1 MSYQSSQ
8 DPEDRLPD
16 WLKALRKRQSEEPK
30 EEAKPAQPSQPP
42 AAEGE
47 DTEPTWL
54 REIRERHRREQPTDE
69 ELLAEERALTD
80 TQPTAPIKPLEK
92 RRIETPFEPIE
103 LEKPV
108 EKIPEP
114 VSKIPDWLTLDEHGE
129 SSAAEETADEFTQPE
144 KRTPAFADMEAEALS
159 PGELP
164 SWLQAIRPSETFP
177 EEDNRSEEMLP
188 SSEETAGPLAGL
200 VGVLPAEPEIVQFG
214 KPPVFSARLDVTESQ
229 ARHAAAFSRLVAAE
243 GRPRED
249 LGRQVA
255 LPTRVLNWIISAAVF
270 LAVLFPL
277 IVQSQGTPRP
287 EVDAVQFAASTNI
300 FNAIDVL
307 PPNAPVLIAFEVQPA
322 LYGELS
328 APAAAVLSHLLDK
341 QARLVFISTQPTGPA
356 LADRLLQ
363 EHLSA
368 APSVATGDYV
378 NLGYLSGGMAALRSF
393 TSDPRTATLS
403 AAAAVQNPWQSTS
416 LLAVGQLRDFAM
428 VFVITSEA
436 EDGRAWIEQAGSSLP
451 QGLYIVGSTQS
462 APLLKPYLLSDPPT
476 LRGLVDGFGGAT
488 FYERLRNTDGLGR
501 TYWDAF
507 SYGLGA
513 IVLLI
518 LLGGLYSRLIHLR
531 PEKPAAQTE
540 GKSA

>member
-8 DPEDRLPD
+8 DPEDKLPD

-30 EEAKPAQPSQPP
+30 EETKPERPSQPP
-42 AAEGE
+42 AAKGE

-54 REIRERHRREQPTDE
+54 REIRERHSREQPSDE

-92 RRIETPFEPIE
+92 RRIETPEE
-103 LEKPV
+103 SVESEKLEGK
-108 EKIPEP
+108 KTDP
-114 VSKIPDWLTLDEHGE
+114 VSELPDWLTLDEQEGP
-129 SSAAEETADEFTQPE
+129 SSTEQIEDEGFEPE
-144 KRTPAFADMEAEALS
+144 KSTPAFGKGEGETLS

-164 SWLQAIRPSETFP
+164 SWLQAIRPSEAFP
-177 EEDNRSEEMLP
+177 DEDNRSEEMLP

-200 VGVLPAEPEIVQFG
+200 IGVLPAEPEIVQFG

-229 ARHAAAFSRLVAAE
+229 ARHAAAFSQLVAAE
-243 GRPRED
+243 GRPTED
-249 LGRQVA
+249 QGHQVA
-255 LPTRVLNWIISAAVF
+255 LPTRILNWVIAGAVF
-270 LAVLFPL
+270 LAVMLPL
-277 IVQSQGTPRP
+277 IGRSQGTPRP
-287 EVDAVQFAASTNI
+287 EVDAAQFEPSTQV
-300 FNAIDVL
+300 FNGIDVL

-328 APAAAVLSHLLDK
+328 APVAAVLSHLLDK

-356 LADRLLQ
+356 LAERLLQ

-368 APSVATGDYV
+368 APSVATGDYI

-393 TSDPRTATLS
+393 ASDPRTATLS
-403 AAAAVQNPWQSTS
+403 AAATVQNPWQSTT
-416 LLAVGQLRDFAM
+416 LLPVEQLSDFAM
-428 VFVITSEA
+428 VFVIISDA

-451 QGLYIVGSTQS
+451 QGLYMIGSAQS
-462 APLLKPYLLSDPPT
+462 APLLKPYLLSAPLT
-476 LRGLVDGFGGAT
+476 LRGLVDGIGGAT

-501 TYWDAF
+501 EYWDAF

>member
-8 DPEDRLPD
+8 DPEDKLPD
-16 WLKALRKRQSEEPK
+16 WLKALRKRQNEEPK
-30 EEAKPAQPSQPP
+30 EEAKPEPPSQPP
-42 AAEGE
+42 AAKGE

-54 REIRERHRREQPTDE
+54 REIRERHSREQPTDE

-92 RRIETPFEPIE
+92 RRIESPVEPIE
-103 LEKPV
+103 QGIPE
-108 EKIPEP
+108 EKISEP
-114 VSKIPDWLTLDEHGE
+114 GSELPDWLTLDD
-129 SSAAEETADEFTQPE
+129 EETNVPSELTEEETLEPE
-144 KRTPAFADMEAEALS
+144 KPVSAFGEGEGETLS

-164 SWLQAIRPSETFP
+164 SWLQAIRPSESFP
-177 EEDNRSEEMLP
+177 DEDNRSEEMLP

-200 VGVLPAEPEIVQFG
+200 IGVLPAEPEVVQFG

-229 ARHAAAFSRLVAAE
+229 TRHAAAFNRIVAAE

-249 LGRQVA
+249 QGQQVA
-255 LPTRVLNWIISAAVF
+255 LPTRVLNWVIAGAVF

-277 IVQSQGTPRP
+277 ITQSQGTPRP
-287 EVDAVQFAASTNI
+287 EVDAAQFEASTSV
-300 FNAIDVL
+300 FNGIDIL
-307 PPNAPVLIAFEVQPA
+307 PPNAPVLIALEVQPS

-356 LADRLLQ
+356 LAERLLQ
-363 EHLSA
+363 EHLSE

-393 TSDPRTATLS
+393 ASDPRTATLS
-403 AAAAVQNPWQSTS
+403 ASAAVQNPWQSTT
-416 LLAVGQLRDFAM
+416 LLPIEQLSDFAM
-428 VFVITSEA
+428 VFVITSDA

-451 QGLYIVGSTQS
+451 QGLYMIGSTQS
-462 APLLKPYLLSDPPT
+462 APLLKPYLRSDPPT
-476 LRGLVDGFGGAT
+476 LRGLVDGIGGAT

-501 TYWDAF
+501 EYWDAF

-531 PEKPAAQTE
+531 PEKPATQTE

>member
-8 DPEDRLPD
+8 DPEDKLPD
-16 WLKALRKRQSEEPK
+16 WLKALRKKQSEEPK
-30 EEAKPAQPSQPP
+30 EQAKPETPSLPP
-42 AAEGE
+42 AAKGE
-47 DTEPTWL
+47 DTEPIWL
-54 REIRERHRREQPTDE
+54 REIRERHSREQPTDE

-80 TQPTAPIKPLEK
+80 TQPTVPIKPLEK
-92 RRIETPFEPIE
+92 RRIETPVEPIDS
-103 LEKPV
+103 EKPA

-114 VSKIPDWLTLDEHGE
+114 VSELPDWLTLDEEEESLLGE
-129 SSAAEETADEFTQPE
+129 QKDVVFEPE
-144 KRTPAFADMEAEALS
+144 KSTPAFAEGEGETLS

-177 EEDNRSEEMLP
+177 DEDNRSEEMLP

-200 VGVLPAEPEIVQFG
+200 IGVLPAEPEIVQFG
-214 KPPVFSARLDVTESQ
+214 KTPVFSARLDVTDSQ
-229 ARHAAAFSRLVAAE
+229 ARHAAAFSRIVAAE

-249 LGRQVA
+249 HGKQVA
-255 LPTRVLNWIISAAVF
+255 LPTRVLNWIIAGAVF

-287 EVDAVQFAASTNI
+287 EVDAVQFEASRSV
-300 FNAIDVL
+300 FNGIDVL

-356 LADRLLQ
+356 LAERLLQ
-363 EHLSA
+363 EHLSE

-393 TSDPRTATLS
+393 ASDPRTATLS
-403 AAAAVQNPWQSTS
+403 AAAAVQNPWQSTT
-416 LLAVGQLRDFAM
+416 LLPIEQLSDFAV
-428 VFVITSEA
+428 VFVVTSDA
-436 EDGRAWIEQAGSSLP
+436 EDGRAWIEQAGASLP
-451 QGLYIVGSTQS
+451 LGLYMIGSTQS
-462 APLLKPYLLSDPPT
+462 APLLKPYLASDPQT
-476 LRGLVDGFGGAT
+476 LRGLVDGIGGAT
-488 FYERLRNTDGLGR
+488 FYERLRNTDGVGR
-501 TYWDAF
+501 EYWDAF

-518 LLGGLYSRLIHLR
+518 LLGGLYTRLIHLR
-531 PEKPAAQTE
+531 PEKPAQTE
-540 GKSA
+540 GKNA

>member
-8 DPEDRLPD
+8 DPEDKLPD
-16 WLKALRKRQSEEPK
+16 WLKALRKRQNEEPK
-30 EEAKPAQPSQPP
+30 EEAKPERQSEPP
-42 AAEGE
+42 AAKGE

-54 REIRERHRREQPTDE
+54 REIRERHSREQPTDE

-92 RRIETPFEPIE
+92 RRIETPVDPLES
-103 LEKPV
+103 EKPE

-114 VSKIPDWLTLDEHGE
+114 VSELPDWLTLDEQEEPRSGE
-129 SSAAEETADEFTQPE
+129 EIEDEVLEPE
-144 KRTPAFADMEAEALS
+144 KSTPAFGEGEGETLS

-164 SWLQAIRPSETFP
+164 SWLQAIRPSESFP
-177 EEDNRSEEMLP
+177 EEDNRSEEILP
-188 SSEETAGPLAGL
+188 SGEETAGPLAGL
-200 VGVLPAEPEIVQFG
+200 SGVLPAEPEIVQFG

-249 LGRQVA
+249 QGRQVA
-255 LPTRVLNWIISAAVF
+255 LPTRVLNWMIAGAVF

-287 EVDAVQFAASTNI
+287 EVDAAQFEPSTSV
-300 FNAIDVL
+300 FNGIDVL

-363 EHLSA
+363 EHLSE
-368 APSVATGDYV
+368 APSVATADYV

-393 TSDPRTATLS
+393 ASDPRTATLS
-403 AAAAVQNPWQSTS
+403 AAAALQNPWQSTT
-416 LLAVGQLRDFAM
+416 LLPVERLSDFAM
-428 VFVITSEA
+428 VFVITSDA
-436 EDGRAWIEQAGSSLP
+436 EDGRAWIEQAGIELP
-451 QGLYIVGSTQS
+451 QGLYIVASAQS
-462 APLLKPYLLSDPPT
+462 APLLKPYLLSAPLT

-501 TYWDAF
+501 AYWDAF
-507 SYGLGA
+507 SFGLGA

-518 LLGGLYSRLIHLR
+518 LLGGLYSRLIYLR
-531 PEKPAAQTE
+531 PEKTQTE